1 MATSNWLEE
10 LLPLKRPEYAK
21 QTESLLTDL
30 LWRSPG
36 SSLSQAA
43 RGESAS
49 VEGAINSA
57 EDADGL
63 PLNRLVPQRTRG
75 GAEKITETYPLAR
88 ACNLSAVLDDPP
100 EGLTLAQPLESLLSS
115 LTAPMSGD
123 VRAVSCVPVEPD
135 AVVFQTLHGLVN
147 KKNPANNA
155 DIIETVGV
163 LGGAAGKGDVARSFL
178 HSIER
183 RETSSTALEDLLAH
197 VANSVWDRLGSRAAG
212 MADSDWPT
220 WRRPSSQGVQG
231 EDYFTDWS
239 LVAEVDTPFSWF
251 WQKWETLCDPSA
263 GWNSELPARRFVDW
277 ALCILR
283 TGLSFAFLWE
293 AEFYLALH
301 RELQAKARSAPDSE
315 SERELQR
322 MLRDGGVLASIE
334 PRSISA
340 SQKNVWPSLRENLAR
355 GYLARNRILEC
366 AEELTSQPSGDSLYE
381 LIDSFVELVPSDVAG
396 EKCGDPLEPDRRTAK
411 NQKEFVRY
419 LLQPR
424 SGDEAASDQ
433 ADLYYLFQ
441 NDTRSTWIE
450 PGPEWMVVVASLC
463 CGEPDGETTLGTV
476 QKDLRHLGLRAERGV
491 VIRLLEEAGLTSDSP
506 DADEALIVSS
516 GF

>member
-1 MATSNWLEE
+1 MATPNWLEE

-36 SSLSQAA
+36 STLSLPG
-43 RGESAS
+43 RGEAVS

-57 EDADGL
+57 EDADGF
-63 PLNRLVPQRTRG
+63 PLNRLVPERTRG
-75 GAEKITETYPLAR
+75 GAKKITETYPLAR
-88 ACNLSAVLDDPP
+88 KCDLSALFDDPP
-100 EGLTLAQPLESLLSS
+100 EGLTPTQPVKSLLSS
-115 LTAPMSGD
+115 LTAPRSGD

-135 AVVFQTLHGLVN
+135 AVVFQTLHGLLN
-147 KKNPANNA
+147 KNNPANNA

-163 LGGAAGKGDVARSFL
+163 LGGSVGRGDVARSFL
-178 HSIER
+178 RSFEER
-183 RETSSTALEDLLAH
+183 AASSETLQNLLSH
-197 VANSVWDRLGSRAAG
+197 VAKSVWDRLGSRAAG
-212 MADSDWPT
+212 VDDPEWPA
-220 WRRPSSQGVQG
+220 WRRPSPQRAQK
-231 EDYFTDWS
+231 EEYFPVWS
-239 LVAEVDTPFSWF
+239 LVADIRTPFSWF
-251 WQKWETLCDPSA
+251 WQKWEALCDPAA

-283 TGLSFAFLWE
+283 TGLSFAYLWE

-301 RELQAKARSAPDSE
+301 RELQAKAESDSDPG
-315 SERELQR
+315 SQRELKSLLQGR
-322 MLRDGGVLASIE
+322 GILASIE
-334 PRSISA
+334 PRSVSA
-340 SQKNVWPSLRENLAR
+340 SQKDVWPSLRENLAR
-355 GYLARNRILEC
+355 GYLARNRVLEC
-366 AEELTSQPSGDSLYE
+366 AAMLASQPAGDTLHE
-381 LIDSFVELVPSDVAG
+381 LMVNFVDAIPPDVAD

-424 SGDEAASDQ
+424 SGDEAAPDQ

-450 PGPEWMVVVASLC
+450 PGPEWMVVIASLC
-463 CGEPDGETTLGTV
+463 CGKPGGETTLGNV

-491 VIRLLEEAGLTSDSP
+491 VIRLLEDAGLTSDSP